1 MGVEMTLINGFL
13 ALGIPGALCLVA
25 IIVFY
30 LISRSQNKS
39 NAQNINKFSEIISD
53 SINKLCDKM
62 DNFTEKIVENSVI
75 NKDIKDE
82 IKEIKEDQKKIISL
96 AERIDANTEHC
107 WVNQNRQSKQNRQ

>member
-1 MGVEMTLINGFL
+1 MGIETTLITSL
-13 ALGIPGALCLVA
+13 ISLGVPGALCLVA

-39 NAQNINKFSEIISD
+39 NARNIDKFSGIISD

-82 IKEIKEDQKKIISL
+82 IKEIKDDQKKIISVV
-96 AERIDANTEHC
+96 EKIDNQTSKC
-107 WVNQNRQSKQNRQ
+107 WVNQNRKQNRQ